1 MISSAVAWQRA
12 VILGAQG
19 RYLAAWWWLD
29 RIDHGQCDGGR
40 MSLSLS
46 TRGSHLRQV
55 GAITQ
60 AHAWDSRAL
69 ESSDDAQAVV
79 DAHLGLAADA
89 IADGEVVR
97 ARSHLQQAAD
107 GLVGLDDR
115 AWRVATRVAWVRSE
129 ALLLEGRIDDAI
141 ESARHAVDLCR
152 SHSERHRVKS
162 EAILA
167 AALCARGERSEASRI
182 THRIA
187 SEAQRQGWA
196 SLSWPIA
203 LIALDTQCDAESDA
217 KYDAEYGAEPSGA
230 PVTDDRL
237 RAIVAAGAHA
247 TRVIEAHLPNGG
259 GADLAGLWRAR
270 SDVGR
275 LRSLAGG

>member
-60 AHAWDSRAL
+60 AHMCDSRAL
-69 ESSDDAQAVV
+69 ECADDVEATV

-89 IADGEVVR
+89 IADGEAAR

-115 AWRVATRVAWVRSE
+115 AWRIATRVAWVRSE

-203 LIALDTQCDAESDA
+203 LIALDSRSDTQSDVESDA
-217 KYDAEYGAEPSGA
+217 EYDAEPNGA

-237 RAIVAAGAHA
+237 RAIVASGAHA
-247 TRVIEAHLPNGG
+247 TRIIEAHLPNGG

-275 LRSLAGG
+275 LRSLVGG